1 MKTNMYFFCSSLV
14 SSFQKLRGRKNK
26 LAKVKV
32 MEVLLGFENDDDDD

>member
-1 MKTNMYFFCSSLV
+1 MYFFCSSLV

-32 MEVLLGFENDDDDD
+32 TEVLLGFENDDNDDD